1 MGRDC
6 STDRGDAGEDD
17 GSHTHLGDGLLQGGH
32 VTRPVAQQ
40 RRVRQ
45 SAGRVRHLALS
56 RRVIQP
62 GHGHGVGAIQD
73 LGHGLGL
80 VCFVCDGL

>member
-1 MGRDC
+1 M
-6 STDRGDAGEDD
+6 TGDDYG
-17 GSHTHLGDGLLQGGH
+17 GHTHLGDGLLQGGH

-45 SAGRVRHLALS
+45 SAGSVRHLALP
-56 RRVIQP
+56 RGVIQP

-73 LGHGLGL
+73 LGHGL
-80 VCFVCDGL
+80 VCYVCVMDYD